1 MPHTDLGISF
11 SAIFGCPFGF
21 TFWSSSSTLCS
32 ITPTWRR
39 RLRRA
44 RARARLAWYL
54 HRRGF
59 VRLSKQKL
67 KEVLLTLKNH
77 HSKDPGLLARLRT
90 EMEKLDPWRCRYCMM
105 LVKGKSAQCGGCWR
119 HWEQCYDS
127 SYVHQPKTSAYTG
140 GWNDHGWTAAGPWT
154 TNRPKSPR
162 RRTQSPRQRTKAQQ
176 SHADE
181 GKGKH
186 KGGGSKGYHGPPS
199 TQWLSPPTLPASML
213 PADPP
218 AVPPMSSAPSVMTMP
233 SMQPFPKSGGQ
244 KDEQELHT
252 LRHLFKEIKNKPN
265 LPDDIKKVVQ
275 ATEVSVRKVDAKS
288 HSQLVSQLNN
298 IRKKLTEIDEQWAAY
313 RDQWAA
319 YLDKATQMWMAHVEE
334 FEQGELRLAERR
346 NEALH
351 SLHSTRDAL
360 QDAHR
365 RTMDQDVLESNDIA
379 TAQEALDASMN
390 IEEEDGLGVQ
400 SSFAQIKENL
410 TGVVQ
415 QVKNTIEG
423 KIKKRERALGGSA
436 EAPDV
441 EIVEPADRKS
451 RDSDQP

>member
-1 MPHTDLGISF
+1 M
-11 SAIFGCPFGF
+11 
-21 TFWSSSSTLCS
+21 
-32 ITPTWRR
+32 R
-39 RLRRA
+39 
-44 RARARLAWYL
+44 
-54 HRRGF
+54 
-59 VRLSKQKL
+59 
-67 KEVLLTLKNH
+67 
-77 HSKDPGLLARLRT
+77 
-90 EMEKLDPWRCRYCMM
+90 

-119 HWEQCYDS
+119 FWAQCHDS
-127 SYVHQPKTSAYTG
+127 SYVHQQKSSAYTG
-140 GWNDHGWTAAGPWT
+140 GWYDQGWSDAGPWV

-162 RRTQSPRQRTKAQQ
+162 KRTQSPRKRTKQHNAE
-176 SHADE
+176 E
-181 GKGKH
+181 GKGKY
-186 KGGGSKGYHGPPS
+186 KGGGKGYHGPPS

-218 AVPPMSSAPSVMTMP
+218 PAPPISSAPSVAAP
-233 SMQPFPKSGGQ
+233 SMQPFPKPGGQ
-244 KDEQELHT
+244 ALGAHKDEQELYAY
-252 LRHLFKEIKNKPN
+252 RHLFKEIKNKPN

-298 IRKKLTEIDEQWAAY
+298 IRKKLMEIDEQWAAY

-334 FEQGELRLAERR
+334 FEQGELRFAERR

-365 RTMDQDVLESNDIA
+365 RTMDQDVLESTAIA

-423 KIKKRERALGGSA
+423 KIKKRERAPGESA

-441 EIVEPADRKS
+441 EIVEPADKKS
-451 RDSDQP
+451 RDSSQP